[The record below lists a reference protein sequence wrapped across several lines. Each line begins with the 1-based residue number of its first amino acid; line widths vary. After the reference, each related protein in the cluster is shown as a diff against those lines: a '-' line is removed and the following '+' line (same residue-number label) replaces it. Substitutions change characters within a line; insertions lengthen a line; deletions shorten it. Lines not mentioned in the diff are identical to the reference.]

1 MDFLCFTFTFSA
13 FRITYFMIL
22 LSNIHLEIQRGEL
35 DAHEAHD
42 YEAMATSNIEV
53 GWYRE

>member
-35 DAHEAHD
+35 DAHGAHD
-42 YEAMATSNIEV
+42 YEAMAI
-53 GWYRE
+53 